1 MEQLLIGFIQNHNY
15 WTYAIIAIASFAEGP
30 ILAML
35 CGVLYKLGLV
45 PFTPIYIALMAG
57 DLLGDSFWYTIGYH
71 FGYPFIKRFGKYF
84 SLTESG
90 VAAVT
95 RIFHKHQN
103 SILIISKVT
112 MGFGFALVTLVT
124 AGIVKIPFKR
134 YISLNFLG
142 QFVWTGFLMVIGYFL
157 GDLYIQ
163 INGVFGALFV
173 AAIIIVLF
181 FGLIGWGK
189 YMKNKM
195 SISSK

>member
-1 MEQLLIGFIQNHNY
+1 MEQLLIGFVQNHDY
-15 WTYAIIAIASFAEGP
+15 WTYAIIAVASFAEGP

-45 PFTPIYIALMAG
+45 PFTPIYIALMVG
-57 DLLGDSFWYTIGYH
+57 DLLGDTFWYTIGYR

-84 SLTESG
+84 SITESG
-90 VAAVT
+90 VTSVT

-142 QFVWTGFLMVIGYFL
+142 QFFWTGFLIVVGYFL
-157 GDLYIQ
+157 GDLYIK
-163 INGVFGALFV
+163 INGVLGALFV
-173 AAIIIVLF
+173 IALVVVFF
-181 FGLIGWGK
+181 FGLGGWGK
-189 YMKNKM
+189 YMKARMAETVK
-195 SISSK
+195 